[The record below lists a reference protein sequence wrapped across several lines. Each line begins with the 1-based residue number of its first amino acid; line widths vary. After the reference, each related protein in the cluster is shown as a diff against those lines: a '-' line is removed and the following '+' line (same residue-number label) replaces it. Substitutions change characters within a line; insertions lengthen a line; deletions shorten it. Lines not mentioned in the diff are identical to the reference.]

1 LINCGNQ
8 FSEKWNSEPRANLRR
23 ALGFS
28 ARDYVVGISA
38 VLRPEKNHVQLV
50 DAIAMLR
57 RAGIPARALMIGDGP
72 MRPAIEARARACG
85 LTLQRDIVIT
95 GFQEQV
101 CPYIA
106 ACDAMTLCSLTEAF
120 SMAALEAMA
129 LCKPVVHSAVGGA
142 AEMILSGKNGLLFPV
157 GDTNAFVD
165 KLAMLAD
172 RVVSRMMGTNARK
185 AVEALFSEKL
195 MVDRYEQLL
204 LDVCRMRLGAERAL
218 LN

>member
-1 LINCGNQ
+1 
-8 FSEKWNSEPRANLRR
+8 
-23 ALGFS
+23 
-28 ARDYVVGISA
+28 V
-38 VLRPEKNHVQLV
+38 
-50 DAIAMLR
+50 
-57 RAGIPARALMIGDGP
+57 
-72 MRPAIEARARACG
+72 IEARARACG

-106 ACDAMTLCSLTEAF
+106 ACDAMALCSVTEAF

-129 LCKPVVHSAVGGA
+129 LCKPVVHSDVGGA

-172 RVVSRMMGTNARK
+172 RVVSRRMGTNARK
-185 AVEALFSEKL
+185 AVEALFSERS

-204 LDVCRMRLGAERAL
+204 LDLCRVRVGAEGAV